1 MPNGLAG
8 LERKSHVGDH
18 GFRAPGRDHGDVL
31 DLEAARRPRQRGDLP
46 LRRGARERLR
56 QAGDGLARADEGAPI
71 GDGGFDRSER
81 APHHDRGGDHGAGGH
96 FLADHEIGAQPEDH
110 RLQQE
115 PQHLRGAAET
125 AGDVAQAGG
134 GRDIAVVDPGPALPK
149 RTAHSHRHDGL
160 AAAALRLHH
169 DRAPARVLRER
180 LGRGAAGALGQQGH
194 REEGDGAD
202 RRRHPEPGVDEETDG
217 QEHRDPGQIN
227 DGDRARTG
235 QKAADRIEVADR
247 LGAVAGVPAGHGQA
261 DHRAV
266 HRQGEALVEHRRG
279 PHHHA
284 RADQVE
290 HALEGIGADQ
300 EDRERNQRRHA
311 PAAQDPV
318 VDLEHVERPGEHQ
331 QVHHARE
338 QRNAPERAP
347 ALAQGLRDVGM
358 GRITARNVHVS
369 SSPGCMEK
377 MPVGWRT
384 CPLRHADPI
393 DPSLPTSFNSTQLQD
408 RSPTR
413 EKSKEAEAR

>member
-1 MPNGLAG
+1 MPSAWPVLSG
-8 LERKSHVGDH
+8 KSHVGDD

-56 QAGDGLARADEGAPI
+56 QPGDALARADEGAPI

-115 PQHLRGAAET
+115 PQHLRGAAEA

-227 DGDRARTG
+227 NGDRARTG

-266 HRQGEALVEHRRG
+266 HRQREALVEHRRG

-318 VDLEHVERPGEHQ
+318 VDLQHVERAGEHQ

-338 QRNAPERAP
+338 QRHAPERAP

-358 GRITARNVHVS
+358 DRIFGGKHQVAPVAASQDTYTAVT
-369 SSPGCMEK
+369 PE
-377 MPVGWRT
+377 
-384 CPLRHADPI
+384 LHAVK
-393 DPSLPTSFNSTQLQD
+393 N
-408 RSPTR
+408 
-413 EKSKEAEAR
+413 